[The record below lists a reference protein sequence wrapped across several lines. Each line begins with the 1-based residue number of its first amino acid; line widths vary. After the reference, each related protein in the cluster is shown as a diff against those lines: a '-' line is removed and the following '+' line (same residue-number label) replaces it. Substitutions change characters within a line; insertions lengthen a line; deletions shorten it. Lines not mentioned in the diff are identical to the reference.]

1 MGSLFSRRRNNIKH
15 FNMIALVVV
24 SVVLGSA
31 FGTPLLPRDD
41 ANVAHARNA
50 FIQEYNRLA
59 ALAAAAPDIHIIMGT
74 NRLPDQAVPQ
84 VNSVPA
90 GHLAGHLAGHMAGHQ
105 VHVPQVRAPVINPT
119 PTFVPSGP
127 IMTWPGPFADDVPA
141 GLGGFVV
148 ETDDVKAARAALA
161 AAHAAAPRGNHF

>member
-1 MGSLFSRRRNNIKH
+1 MGAFLLSRRRIHIRNII
-15 FNMIALVVV
+15 MIALVVV

-31 FGTPLLPRDD
+31 FATPFLPRDD
-41 ANVAHARNA
+41 AQVANARNN

-74 NRLPDQAVPQ
+74 NELPNQVVNQ
-84 VNSVPA
+84 VNNVPA

-105 VHVPQVRAPVINPT
+105 VHVPTPVINPT
-119 PTFVPSGP
+119 PAFVTSGP

-141 GLGGFVV
+141 GLGGVV
-148 ETDDVKAARAALA
+148 QDTDDVANAKAAHFQALA
-161 AAHAAAPRGNHF
+161 AAPRNTNF